1 MISIV
6 WKGIENRTKSIIR
19 PLFMSW
25 YSCALWFEATNSK
38 KHVVGL
44 GPKES
49 EWINYQMFGVTY
61 EELNLLPT
69 EEEY

>member
-1 MISIV
+1 
-6 WKGIENRTKSIIR
+6 
-19 PLFMSW
+19 MSW
-25 YSCALWFEATNSK
+25 YNRALWFGATNSK

-69 EEEY
+69 EEEYW